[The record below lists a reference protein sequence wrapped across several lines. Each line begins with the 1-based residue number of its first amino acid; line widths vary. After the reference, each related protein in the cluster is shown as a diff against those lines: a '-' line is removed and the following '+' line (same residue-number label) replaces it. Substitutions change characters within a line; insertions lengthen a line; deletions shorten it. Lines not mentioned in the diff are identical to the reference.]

1 MTRHAVPAASARLA
15 ASLGLA
21 VLLASPALAGDAA
34 AIDPIGFSGDG
45 RYFAYEEYGIQDG
58 SGFPY
63 DSVFLVDLIEDKWVG
78 TPIRVRLEDETATLD
93 AARQKALAEA
103 EGMLDEAALVV
114 PVQPLLFNADGEVG
128 ANGTAVSFGMFGN
141 GLDAPRDPFSLKLE
155 TFASTTTEPCS
166 SYGMED
172 PVQGFALTLIDN
184 AGNAAEIHRDSAVPA
199 SRGCVSDYRIHAVLS
214 PFPLGISASPL
225 VAVISVYSLG
235 FEGPNRRFVT
245 VPIAP

>member
-1 MTRHAVPAASARLA
+1 MKRNVVPAASARLA
-15 ASLGLA
+15 ASLGFA
-21 VLLASPALAGDAA
+21 LLASPALAGDAA

-58 SGFPY
+58 SGFAY
-63 DSVFLVDLIEDKWVG
+63 DSIIIVDLIEDKWVG
-78 TPIRVRLEDETATLD
+78 SPVRVRLDDESASLD

-103 EGMLDEAALVV
+103 QPMLDKRGLTV
-114 PVQPLLFNADGEVG
+114 PAQPLLMNADGESG
-128 ANGTAVSFGMFGN
+128 ASGMEASFGMFGN
-141 GLDAPRDPFSLKLE
+141 GLAAPSDPFTLKLE
-155 TFASTTTEPCS
+155 TFASTTSEPCA

-172 PVQGFALTLIDN
+172 PVQGFALTLTDS
-184 AGNAAEIHRDSAVPA
+184 AGNAAEIYRDTAVPA

-214 PFPLGISASPL
+214 PFPFGLSASPL

-245 VPIAP
+245 VPVAP

>member
-1 MTRHAVPAASARLA
+1 MKRNVVPAASARLA
-15 ASLGLA
+15 ASLGFA
-21 VLLASPALAGDAA
+21 ILASPALAGDAA

-63 DSVFLVDLIEDKWVG
+63 DSIFVVDLIEDKWVG
-78 TPIRVRLEDETATLD
+78 SPVRVRLDDESASLD

-103 EGMLDEAALVV
+103 KPMLDKLALTV
-114 PVQPLLFNADGEVG
+114 PAQPLLMNADGESG
-128 ANGTAVSFGMFGN
+128 ASGMEASFGMFGN
-141 GLDAPRDPFSLKLE
+141 GLDASNDPLTLKLE
-155 TFASTTTEPCS
+155 TFASTTTEPCA

-172 PVQGFALTLIDN
+172 PVQGFALALADS
-184 AGNAAEIHRDSAVPA
+184 AGNEAEIYRDTAVPA
-199 SRGCVSDYRIHAVLS
+199 SRGCVSDYRIHAVMS
-214 PFPLGISASPL
+214 PFPFGYSASPL

-245 VPIAP
+245 VPVAP